1 MKYFEEIKRSMNYLS
16 TKNDVV
22 FLGQAVNVPGT
33 AMRNTLVD
41 VREDKLIELPVAEE
55 MQMGMAIGMSLTGIV
70 PICIY
75 PRWNFLLLAINQLVN
90 HLDKLKEISDGKI
103 HSKVIIRTAIGSI
116 RPLDPQA
123 QHTGDFT
130 SSINSMCK
138 NINVIN
144 ISQTE
149 DIYEAYNLAYN
160 RKDNISS
167 LIVETADFYNEK

>member
-1 MKYFEEIKRSMNYLS
+1 MRYFEEIKRSMDYLS
-16 TKNDVV
+16 TKDDVV

-33 AMRNTLVD
+33 AMRNTLLD

-55 MQMGMAIGMSLTGIV
+55 MQMGIAIGMSINGIV

-103 HSKVIIRTAIGSI
+103 NSKVIIRTAIGSI
-116 RPLDPQA
+116 RPLNPQA

-130 SSINSMCK
+130 SSIISMCK
-138 NINVIN
+138 NINVVN
-144 ISQTE
+144 ISKTE
-149 DIYEAYNLAYN
+149 DIYEAYNIAYN
-160 RKDNISS
+160 RTDNISS

>member
-1 MKYFEEIKRSMNYLS
+1 MKYFLEIKRSMDYLS

-55 MQMGMAIGMSLTGIV
+55 MQMGMAIGMSMTGII

-103 HSKVIIRTAIGSI
+103 YSKVIIRTAIGSI

-130 SSINSMCK
+130 NSIKSMCK

-149 DIYEAYNLAYN
+149 DIYEAYNFAYN

>member
-1 MKYFEEIKRSMNYLS
+1 MKYFDEIKRSMEYLS

-22 FLGQAVNVPGT
+22 FLGQAVKVPGT

-41 VREDKLIELPVAEE
+41 VNDDKLLELPVAEE
-55 MQMGMAIGMSLTGIV
+55 MQMGMAIGMSLNGIV

-90 HLDKLKEISDGKI
+90 HLDKLNEISDGKI
-103 HSKVIIRTAIGSI
+103 ISKVIIRTAIGSI

-123 QHTGDFT
+123 QHSGDFT
-130 SSINSMCK
+130 SSVKSMCN
-138 NINVIN
+138 NINVVN
-144 ISQTE
+144 ISNTE
-149 DIYEAYNLAYN
+149 DIYEAYKFAYS
-160 RKDNISS
+160 RTDNVSS